1 MAPSTD
7 IMSTERFDL
16 IIARAAGDAG
26 ISADEADRVFER
38 LKQHKLVR
46 HCGGARAL

>member
-1 MAPSTD
+1 MAPASNVL
-7 IMSTERFDL
+7 STELFDL

-38 LKQHKLVR
+38 LKQNKLDN
-46 HCGGARAL
+46 